1 MNFSNKGNLV
11 VYDYFRLARQNAKN
25 IILSFSLMLMVSGCE
40 KPAEIYP
47 EVELPERSFANKAGT
62 VFTPLP
68 DDLFAA
74 PTVTKIKFDVP
85 DSIDAIWG
93 ATGRD
98 DSGKIYFGTS
108 SHGGD
113 YGSAFL
119 YQYTPETGGI
129 VKQSDVVTELKRNN
143 VYSEGMRQ
151 NKLHSKFYQADDG
164 YLYFSSFDEGGEA
177 EGINPTWGGNLWR
190 KLPNDNHW
198 QHLLATEEAL
208 VAVNTSGRYIYA
220 LGYWDHVLYQY
231 DIKTTKI
238 RKVIVG
244 STQMHV
250 SRNFIVDELGH
261 AYVPKLIVNDFNE
274 IEVLLAEY
282 DSQLNLVATYPLPS
296 YQSGD
301 FEKHHGIV
309 GYTSMKNSD
318 IYFTSADGGLYHIKP
333 FDKSA
338 KKVQYKG
345 MMHPD
350 GNAYIASLFS
360 IDGEGILVGVSQKG
374 NEKYEWVIYDSELEL
389 ANTALIPLDDINK
402 PLLYGSLTRDSKGA
416 FYVVGWQKSRTS
428 GHAPL
433 LLKLALD

>member
-1 MNFSNKGNLV
+1 MKFSLKSYITIFG
-11 VYDYFRLARQNAKN
+11 DFHLAKSIARHVILSFGLM
-25 IILSFSLMLMVSGCE
+25 IILSGCE
-40 KPAEIYP
+40 QPAE
-47 EVELPERSFANKAGT
+47 VEDKIVLPERSFANKAGT

-68 DDLFAA
+68 HDLFAA
-74 PTVTKIKFDVP
+74 PTVTEIKIDVP
-85 DSIDAIWG
+85 DSIDALWG

-119 YQYTPETGGI
+119 YQYAPETG
-129 VKQSDVVTELKRNN
+129 VMVHQSDVVTELKRNN

-190 KLPNDNHW
+190 KLPNDKHW
-198 QHLLATEEAL
+198 QHVFATEEAL
-208 VAVNTSGRYIYA
+208 VAVNTNGRYVYA

-231 DIKTTKI
+231 DIKTAKTK
-238 RKVIVG
+238 KVIVG
-244 STQMHV
+244 STQMHA
-250 SRNFIVDELGH
+250 SRNFIVDDLGH
-261 AYVPKLIVNDFNE
+261 AYVPKLIVNDINE

-282 DSQLNLVATYPLPS
+282 DSQLTLVATYPLPS
-296 YQSGD
+296 YQSD
-301 FEKHHGIV
+301 DYEKHHGIV

-345 MMHPD
+345 MIHPD
-350 GNAYIASLFS
+350 GSAYIASLFS
-360 IDGEGILVGVSQKG
+360 IDGESILFGVSKKK
-374 NEKYEWVIYDSELEL
+374 NSKYEWIIYDSNLQQAISVL
-389 ANTALIPLDDINK
+389 MPLKDIKK
-402 PLLYGSLTRDSKGA
+402 PLLYGSLTRDNNGD
-416 FYVVGWQKSRTS
+416 FYVVGWQKIEGS
-428 GHAPL
+428 GHTPL
-433 LLKLALD
+433 LLKVALD